1 MIQLMVAVEG
11 NTERNFIKH
20 VLGPHLLDRQV
31 YVLEPT
37 IVGKLHAQR
46 RGSQKRGGGPFRFWR
61 EDLER
66 ILRGD
71 GRHDLRVTTLFDLY
85 GLPRDFPGL
94 DEHRTDTNTNRR
106 CDALQAKLAEQFDD
120 RRFIP
125 YLQRHEFEAL
135 VLASLPSLRGLL
147 DAEDDLVGLE
157 QLAANIAGTTPE
169 DINDGKLTAPSKRLL
184 RYVPGYSKVLHGP
197 LAVEETGLASLREE
211 CPRFDAWVERLE
223 TLNENP

>member
-20 VLGPHLLDRQV
+20 VLGPHPLDRQV

-135 VLASLPSLRGLL
+135 VLASLSGAAAFWGEPVAGQIFSPTANPTLLSTQTPIPTLTPTPIPSRIFTSTQILS
-147 DAEDDLVGLE
+147 A
-157 QLAANIAGTTPE
+157 
-169 DINDGKLTAPSKRLL
+169 TADSTSSPS
-184 RYVPGYSKVLHGP
+184 P
-197 LAVEETGLASLREE
+197 TASR
-211 CPRFDAWVERLE
+211 
-223 TLNENP
+223 